1 MAKKKSKSY
10 SKEDFEKLK
19 EKTYEVLK
27 EGAKPTFTII
37 TELKLLSNPMLVRDV
52 LDELR
57 MDNKI
62 EQIDFIEG
70 KKKFR
75 RTIWRLK

>member
-10 SKEDFEKLK
+10 SKEEFEKLK
-19 EKTYEVLK
+19 QKTYELLK
-27 EGAKPTFTII
+27 EGAKPTFTIVI
-37 TELKLLSNPMLVRDV
+37 ELKLLSNPMLVRDA